1 MFSVRVLPESK
12 GRAEI
17 TIGDFTEQF
26 ACDVSQGGKLDRLW
40 RSELHKLVGGAPAI
54 VLVHDPRFA
63 WVLYRIG
70 DACFVQQVFA
80 RDGDFRAHLATR
92 VTVTE
97 DGEPISE
104 WPVHLSELEKFLH
117 EQSGTAV

>member
-1 MFSVRVLPESK
+1 MFSVRVLLEFK

-26 ACDVSQGGKLDRLW
+26 ACDVSQGGKLDCLW

-70 DACFVQQVFA
+70 DACFGQQVFA
-80 RDGDFRAHLATR
+80 RDGDFREHLATR

-104 WPVHLSELEKFLH
+104 WRVHLSEIEEFLH
-117 EQSGTAV
+117 AS